1 MKMSLKSVLQN
12 KYVCY
17 LVLFISIMNILG
29 YLAIQDFDS
38 LVVFVAIGLLSSY
51 FSKNMI
57 IILGSALIG
66 TNMIY
71 ANNKIHEGLNNKKK
85 KKKKKKEKFGQRNV
99 PKSKPAKVDDDDDDE
114 TDVGRIDQAATMEQA
129 YDNLN
134 KMLGKGG
141 IGNLTKDTQGLMNQQ
156 KDLMDQLK
164 DFQPMME
171 QAGNMLD
178 KLGGMDNLNGIMGK
192 LGGIP
197 GLAGG
202 KKK

>member
-1 MKMSLKSVLQN
+1 M
-12 KYVCY
+12 
-17 LVLFISIMNILG
+17 
-29 YLAIQDFDS
+29 
-38 LVVFVAIGLLSSY
+38 VVRIG
-51 FSKNMI
+51 K
-57 IILGSALIG
+57 
-66 TNMIY
+66 
-71 ANNKIHEGLNNKKK
+71 
-85 KKKKKKEKFGQRNV
+85 
-99 PKSKPAKVDDDDDDE
+99 DE
-114 TDVGRIDQAATMEQA
+114 TDVGRIDHAATMEQA

-156 KDLMDQLK
+156 KDLMSQLK

-192 LGGIP
+192 LGGIS

>member
-38 LVVFVAIGLLSSY
+38 VVVFVAIGLLSSY

-71 ANNKIHEGLNNKKK
+71 ASNKIHEGLKN
-85 KKKKKKEKFGQRNV
+85 KKKKKEKFGQRNV
-99 PKSKPAKVDDDDDDE
+99 PKSRPAKVDDDDDE

-156 KDLMDQLK
+156 KDLMNQLK
-164 DFQPMME
+164 DFQPMMK
-171 QAGNMLD
+171 QAGDMLD

-192 LGGIP
+192 LGGIS
-197 GLAGG
+197 GLTGG

>member
-1 MKMSLKSVLQN
+1 MSLKSVLQN

-71 ANNKIHEGLNNKKK
+71 ANNKIHEGFKKK
-85 KKKKKKEKFGQRNV
+85 KKKKTKEKFGQRNV
-99 PKSKPAKVDDDDDDE
+99 PKSRPAKVDDDDE

>member
-71 ANNKIHEGLNNKKK
+71 ANNKIHEGLKVA

-99 PKSKPAKVDDDDDDE
+99 PKSKPAKVDDDE

-164 DFQPMME
+164 DFQPMMK
-171 QAGNMLD
+171 QAGDMLD

-192 LGGIP
+192 LGGIS